1 MKKAIS
7 AFNKK
12 KNSMIRR
19 TDLETKMEMLKLE
32 FNKKFVQKIC
42 VHTRVPFVNKLKRFW
57 RRAHGRG
64 DLVR

>member
-12 KNSMIRR
+12 KNSMIRL

-32 FNKKFVQKIC
+32 FN
-42 VHTRVPFVNKLKRFW
+42 
-57 RRAHGRG
+57 
-64 DLVR
+64 